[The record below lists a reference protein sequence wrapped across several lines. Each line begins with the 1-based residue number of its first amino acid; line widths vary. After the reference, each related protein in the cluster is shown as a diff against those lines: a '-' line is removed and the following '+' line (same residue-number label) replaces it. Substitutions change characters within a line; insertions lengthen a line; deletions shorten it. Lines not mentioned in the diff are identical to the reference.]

1 MANLEKTLDG
11 LESDGVITLAHDA
24 AGGIVSAEISTAE
37 RSRGRENFDFYC
49 FLIWP
54 FVESAWLGAVSLMS
68 LTPPFRSSS
77 EVWLDLKQAQDQA
90 QLVCTF
96 LILLELRRGFA
107 NQKSA
112 YLYSSVRHF
121 TTRVSFHISK
131 P

>member
-11 LESDGVITLAHDA
+11 LVSDGVITLTRGA
-24 AGGIVSAEISTAE
+24 AGDLRTAEISTAE

-77 EVWLDLKQAQDQA
+77 EVWLELKQAQDKA
-90 QLVCTF
+90 QLVCQTAT
-96 LILLELRRGFA
+96 LMKL
-107 NQKSA
+107 
-112 YLYSSVRHF
+112 
-121 TTRVSFHISK
+121 
-131 P
+131 